1 MDWLALKSK
10 HAGIQTYQRWGAPK
24 NKSLLVTTAQ
34 PKLLEDGH
42 SHFEQFN

>member
-1 MDWLALKSK
+1 MNWLVLKAK
-10 HAGIQTYQRWGAPK
+10 HYGIQTYRRWVISK

-42 SHFEQFN
+42 